1 MVTVTCVV
9 ALGIDTDLVAL
20 CCTFSTFIDVCVVE
34 WRGAKGARL
43 EIK

>member
-20 CCTFSTFIDVCVVE
+20 CCTFSTFIDICVERHGINIEDV
-34 WRGAKGARL
+34 GV
-43 EIK
+43 